1 MIDLEVIRCTVMNCD
16 QIFQTFLDCF
26 RIHGTSTGKLYSV
39 TKCDLYSC
47 IIHKFIISCK
57 PWLYFHVVIIF
68 EQSFANAITKC
79 TPA

>member
-1 MIDLEVIRCTVMNCD
+1 MIDLEVIRCTVMHCN
-16 QIFQTFLDCF
+16 QVFQAFLHCLC
-26 RIHGTSTGKLYSV
+26 IHRTPAGKLHTV